1 MGFFLLLCHA
11 GLKEAFY
18 KGSVTQLQFSIKTS
32 IEALTLEMVLEL
44 SDSVYVAIRG
54 EGEVEARCL

>member
-1 MGFFLLLCHA
+1 MGLFCC
-11 GLKEAFY
+11 LKEAFY

-32 IEALTLEMVLEL
+32 IDALTLEMVLEL

-54 EGEVEARCL
+54 KGEVEACCL